1 MEIFTGSNVILL
13 WTSNGGSFMKRILSV
28 VVSFVFVLLTLTTNI
43 NLKAYA
49 FPGNYFWYPREMHVR
64 IYHPS
69 SGMYLGIDRNGNEVD
84 GARIQ
89 LQRYEEGNQNQ
100 IFYLKAID
108 VDKSG
113 HVQYQ
118 IRVHGES
125 EMVIEIRNGSH
136 EDWAEAAQW
145 TTHSGDCAK
154 WYFFTETN
162 RNGYD
167 SALCCIKNVESDKL
181 LNVSGNEGY
190 DGNNL
195 IQYHEDNTQAE
206 VFQVFSVEDNII
218 GAMWSRDWG
227 QNDNGSMYW
236 SMVEDTKKNR
246 QKYFTPINVYNNGYI
261 GYPVQYDETVQYL
274 ATVIWADANLQKKL
288 LQLHNPPKDA
298 WQLIKDALGGTGR
311 EYVIDSLFSATP
323 LGAVP
328 VGDIEGVIST
338 IMVGQSEQQWYL
350 IEKAFATHSKVRIE
364 IYYVFDAGNWGVSCK
379 ALVNDQIDTYWDGS
393 KSAIGNSVNMN
404 YSGIWINGNVE
415 YFYK

>member
-1 MEIFTGSNVILL
+1 
-13 WTSNGGSFMKRILSV
+13 MKRFFSMLMVIAMLFTMMAMFS
-28 VVSFVFVLLTLTTNI
+28 TT
-43 NLKAYA
+43 AYA
-49 FPGNYFWYPREMHVR
+49 FPGYYFWFPNNMHVR

-69 SGMYLGIDRNGNEVD
+69 SGMYLGIDREGNEVD

-100 IFYLKAID
+100 IFYLKAISYD
-108 VDKSG
+108 ANG
-113 HVQYQ
+113 RIQYQ
-118 IRVHGES
+118 IHVHGES
-125 EMVIEIRNGSH
+125 EMVLEIRNSSH

-145 TTHSGDCAK
+145 TTHEGDCAK

-167 SALCCIKNVESDKL
+167 SAICCIRNVESGKM
-181 LNVSGNEGY
+181 LNVAENEAY

-195 IQYHEDNTQAE
+195 IQYHEDGTEAE
-206 VFQVFSVEDNII
+206 VFQIFSVEDDII

-227 QNDNGSMYW
+227 KNESGGMYW
-236 SMVEDTKKNR
+236 SIAKDTEKNR
-246 QKYFTPINVYNNGYI
+246 KKYFTPINVYNNGYI
-261 GYPVQYDETVQYL
+261 GYPVNHGEDEAYL

-288 LQLHNPPKDA
+288 LQLHNPPKSA
-298 WQLIKDALGGTGR
+298 WDKLKQAVGGTGR

-328 VGDIEGVIST
+328 MGDVEGVIAT
-338 IMVGQSEQQWYL
+338 LMAGQSEQQWYL
-350 IEKAFATHSKVRIE
+350 IEKAFEEHSKVRIE

-379 ALVNDQIDTYWDGS
+379 AIVNDQIDTYWDGS

-404 YSGIWINGNVE
+404 YSDTWVEGSVE
-415 YFYK
+415 YFYR

>member
-1 MEIFTGSNVILL
+1 
-13 WTSNGGSFMKRILSV
+13 MKRFFSMLMTITMLFTMMSMF
-28 VVSFVFVLLTLTTNI
+28 STTV
-43 NLKAYA
+43 YA
-49 FPGNYFWYPREMHVR
+49 FPGYYFWFPNNMHVR

-69 SGMYLGIDRNGNEVD
+69 SGMYLGIDRKGNEVD

-100 IFYLKAID
+100 IFYLKAISYD
-108 VDKSG
+108 ENG
-113 HVQYQ
+113 RIQYQ

-125 EMVIEIRNGSH
+125 EMVIEIRNSSH

-145 TTHSGDCAK
+145 TTHEGNCAK

-167 SALCCIKNVESDKL
+167 SAICCIRNVESGKM
-181 LNVSGNEGY
+181 LNVAGNNAY

-195 IQYHEDNTQAE
+195 IQYHEDGTDAE
-206 VFQVFSVEDNII
+206 VFQIFSVEDDII

-227 QNDNGSMYW
+227 KNESGGMYW
-236 SMVEDTKKNR
+236 SIAKDTEKNR
-246 QKYFTPINVYNNGYI
+246 KKYFTPINVYNNGYI
-261 GYPVQYDETVQYL
+261 GYPVKHGEDVAYL

-288 LQLHNPPKDA
+288 LQLHNPPKSA
-298 WQLIKDALGGTGR
+298 WDKLKQAVGATGR
-311 EYVIDSLFSATP
+311 EYIIDLLFGATP

-328 VGDIEGVIST
+328 MGDVEGVIAT
-338 IMVGQSEQQWYL
+338 LMAGQSEQQWYL
-350 IEKAFATHSKVRIE
+350 IEKAFEEHSKVRIE

-379 ALVNDQIDTYWDGS
+379 AIVNDQIDTYWDGS

-404 YSGIWINGNVE
+404 YSDTWVEGSVE
-415 YFYK
+415 YFYR

>member
-1 MEIFTGSNVILL
+1 
-13 WTSNGGSFMKRILSV
+13 MKRFFPMLMVIAMLFTMMVMFS
-28 VVSFVFVLLTLTTNI
+28 TT
-43 NLKAYA
+43 AYA
-49 FPGNYFWYPREMHVR
+49 FPGYYFWFPNNMHVR

-69 SGMYLGIDRNGNEVD
+69 SGMYLGIDREGNEVD

-100 IFYLKAID
+100 IFYLKAISYD
-108 VDKSG
+108 ANG
-113 HVQYQ
+113 CIQYQ

-125 EMVIEIRNGSH
+125 EMVIEIRNSSH

-145 TTHSGDCAK
+145 TTHEGDCAK

-167 SALCCIKNVESDKL
+167 SAICCIRNVESGKM
-181 LNVSGNEGY
+181 LNVAGNEAY

-195 IQYHEDNTQAE
+195 IQYHEDGTEAE
-206 VFQVFSVEDNII
+206 IFEIFSVEDDII

-227 QNDNGSMYW
+227 QNENGGMYW
-236 SMVEDTKKNR
+236 SIAKDTSKNR
-246 QKYFTPINVYNNGYI
+246 KKYFTPINVYSNGNI
-261 GYPVQYDETVQYL
+261 GYPVQHDKNIGYL

-288 LQLHNPPKDA
+288 LQLHNPPESTWNKLKQA
-298 WQLIKDALGGTGR
+298 VGGTGR

-328 VGDIEGVIST
+328 MGDVEGVIAT
-338 IMVGQSEQQWYL
+338 LMAGQSEQQWYL
-350 IEKAFATHSKVRIE
+350 IEKAFEEHSKVRIE
-364 IYYVFDAGNWGVSCK
+364 IYYAFDAGNWGVSCK
-379 ALVNDQIDTYWDGS
+379 AIVNDQIDTYWDGS

-404 YSGIWINGNVE
+404 YSDTWVEGSVE
-415 YFYK
+415 YFYR

>member
-1 MEIFTGSNVILL
+1 
-13 WTSNGGSFMKRILSV
+13 MKRFFSMLMTITMLFTMMSMF
-28 VVSFVFVLLTLTTNI
+28 STTV
-43 NLKAYA
+43 YA
-49 FPGNYFWYPREMHVR
+49 FPGYYFWFPTNMHVR

-69 SGMYLGIDRNGNEVD
+69 SGMYLGIDRKGNEVD

-100 IFYLKAID
+100 IFYLKAISYD
-108 VDKSG
+108 ENG
-113 HVQYQ
+113 RIQYQ

-125 EMVIEIRNGSH
+125 EMVIEIRNSSH

-145 TTHSGDCAK
+145 TTHEGNCAK

-167 SALCCIKNVESDKL
+167 SAICCIRNVESGKM
-181 LNVSGNEGY
+181 LNVAGNNAY

-195 IQYHEDNTQAE
+195 IQYHEDGTDAE
-206 VFQVFSVEDNII
+206 VFQIFSVEDDII

-227 QNDNGSMYW
+227 KNESGGMYW
-236 SMVEDTKKNR
+236 SIAKDTEKNR
-246 QKYFTPINVYNNGYI
+246 KKYFTPINVYNNGYI
-261 GYPVQYDETVQYL
+261 GYPVKHGEDVAYL

-288 LQLHNPPKDA
+288 LQLHNPPKSA
-298 WQLIKDALGGTGR
+298 WDKLKQAVGATGR
-311 EYVIDSLFSATP
+311 EYIIDLLFGATP

-328 VGDIEGVIST
+328 MGDVEGVIAT
-338 IMVGQSEQQWYL
+338 LMAGQSEQQWYL
-350 IEKAFATHSKVRIE
+350 IEKAFEEHSKVRIE

-379 ALVNDQIDTYWDGS
+379 AIFNDQIDTYWDGS

-404 YSGIWINGNVE
+404 YSDTWVEGSVE
-415 YFYK
+415 YFYR